1 MKKTL
6 LLMLLTAFT
15 AVASFAQ
22 PAKRSPELRVLTA
35 EQLKKE
41 LAAKPMPA
49 KKAQAPR
56 KANVTVDDLVGNY
69 SAKVNNHTYKVTL
82 KASDVEGEVI
92 LSGLWEFDDFKA
104 TVDAENSRLA
114 IELGQVVF
122 NHHSWGKIILGVYKV
137 TSDEI
142 VTTGTLYA
150 LVNEDGS
157 ITFPANVYICM
168 IIAEGDYAG
177 NTYYSYIYPV
187 LTLTPGFPD
196 ETAVTPWD
204 DVNLSYLST
213 EGDVV
218 GDWNTLVTGVAYKDA
233 RIVDLYI
240 TTTNLV
246 NVEDP
251 DDQLLLSVGD
261 NLYGFNPIQV
271 GEEELSYKDA
281 VGADNKPFST
291 LAGEHEY
298 IFIDNY
304 GSASDFEAVKDVLE
318 GKIAVCN
325 RGGGISYY
333 IKANAAVANGAIGL
347 IVVNNQNISTD
358 MNLSGYE
365 YDKPVVSI
373 ALGYGASLKSNATYV
388 DGDAPYYRGT
398 LTISDEEKYE
408 HNNIRLT
415 YGHGQETVEG
425 EVRAVVQDWS
435 KATPGATYQATIN
448 YQATHYNYDE
458 ENSTLTELGT
468 EEVAPTTLTLRV
480 PDENLDFV
488 FTPWDDIELTY
499 GSTEGVFVGSPNTLI
514 SGLAT
519 DSRDYVTVKV
529 TSTELANYWYESE
542 PSLSLDYGGNMNTTY
557 YFGYGYEPYSEE
569 FDVRAVIPS
578 WKNVHIGNPYVAEI
592 SYEVT
597 YYKYLADTDSYAD
610 YHYTAEQTWL
620 YIEETPNEIV
630 FTPWA
635 DSELTYGNTEGDVV
649 GIKSALLSG
658 MPESDYGYASVLVS
672 NTHLINVADP
682 NDQLIL
688 ALKAPTWESDN
699 LKDYNPLYVAGK
711 EIEYAETSYN
721 NEPIST
727 IMGDHEFIYIDNYGT
742 EEDFA
747 AVKDVLEGKIA
758 VCNRGSIS
766 FYVKANAAMANGA
779 AGIIIVNNQEGSI
792 NMDLTG
798 YEYTNPAVSI
808 KMADGKW
815 LMENATYVD
824 GDAPYYHGTL
834 TVGEP
839 VKGHDT
845 YSMALGYNSD
855 TGEYYSDY
863 EMKAYVYDWTN
874 ATPGATYQATITY
887 TSGTYYDYYVSYY
900 QYVGMDIEMGTSTTT
915 LTVTI
920 PSDEPEVT
928 FTPWPDLTLTYG
940 NEEGDV
946 VGNTSTILSGVAEDT
961 YDYAYVAITNTHLV
975 NVADPD
981 DKLVM
986 SLKTQNWEN
995 LIDYSPIFVDGQE
1008 IEYTETTGYGNE
1020 SISTL
1025 AGQTLE
1031 YIYIDSYGTAE
1042 DFAAVK
1048 DVLEG
1053 KIAICNRGSISFYIK
1068 ANAAVENGA
1077 IGLIVVNNQE
1087 GTVNM
1092 NLDGYEYDKPAVAV
1106 TMATGTLLKN
1116 SAEYVT
1122 DGAAPYYLGTL
1133 KVNDVETGHS
1143 KSYLAFGEQDY
1154 YGNIYSTYDVYA
1166 RVPDWTNATPGAT
1179 YQATINYSECIYYRF
1194 DPDFNEYE
1202 GYPIE
1207 IGTPSTTVTVTIPE
1221 ENSIEDITAGR
1232 NADGRMYN
1240 LLGIP
1245 VGKDYKGI
1253 VIQNGRKVLR

>member
-1 MKKTL
+1 MKKAL

-41 LAAKPMPA
+41 LAAKPMPV

-56 KANVTVDDLVGNY
+56 KANVTVDDLVGVY
-69 SAKVNNHTYKVTL
+69 TAKINASGSKITNKVTL

-92 LSGLWEFDDFKA
+92 LSGIWDFYDFKA
-104 TVDAENSRLA
+104 TVDSENSRLA
-114 IELGQVVF
+114 IELGQQIFYEPPYGWCV
-122 NHHSWGKIILGVYKV
+122 LGTRNENTWEYA
-137 TSDEI
+137 S
-142 VTTGTLYA
+142 TGTIYA
-150 LVNEDGS
+150 TVEEDGT
-157 ITFPANVYICM
+157 ITFPSDLSLCRV
-168 IIAEGDYAG
+168 IAEGDYAG
-177 NTYYSYIYPV
+177 DPIALYVYPV
-187 LTLTPGFPD
+187 LKLTPGFPD
-196 ETAVTPWD
+196 FAISTWEDKTLTF
-204 DVNLSYLST
+204 LST

-218 GDWNTLVTGVAYKDA
+218 GDWNTLVTGVAYNDA

-325 RGGGISYY
+325 RGGGISF
-333 IKANAAVANGAIGL
+333 IEKANAAAANGAIGL
-347 IVVNNQNISTD
+347 MIVNNQNISTD
-358 MNLSGYE
+358 MYLSGYE

-415 YGHGQETVEG
+415 YGHGQEPVEG

-635 DSELTYGNTEGDVV
+635 DSELTFGNTEGDVV

-658 MPESDYGYASVLVS
+658 MPESDYGYAAVAII
-672 NTHLINVADP
+672 NTHLINVEDP

-688 ALKAPTWESDN
+688 ALKAPTWETDN
-699 LKDYNPLYVAGK
+699 LKEYNPLYVAGQ

-779 AGIIIVNNQEGSI
+779 AGIIIVNNQEGGI

-798 YEYTNPAVSI
+798 YEYDKPAVSI
-808 KMADGKW
+808 KMADGAW
-815 LMENATYVD
+815 LKDNAEYVD
-824 GDAPYYHGTL
+824 GDAPYYRGTL
-834 TVGEP
+834 TVSEP
-839 VKGHDT
+839 TMGHDT
-845 YSMALGYNSD
+845 FSMGFGYDLTTREN
-855 TGEYYSDY
+855 YSDY

-887 TSGTYYDYYVSYY
+887 SNGTYYDWYESYS
-900 QYVGMDIEMGTSTTT
+900 QYVG
-915 LTVTI
+915 
-920 PSDEPEVT
+920 
-928 FTPWPDLTLTYG
+928 
-940 NEEGDV
+940 
-946 VGNTSTILSGVAEDT
+946 
-961 YDYAYVAITNTHLV
+961 
-975 NVADPD
+975 
-981 DKLVM
+981 
-986 SLKTQNWEN
+986 
-995 LIDYSPIFVDGQE
+995 
-1008 IEYTETTGYGNE
+1008 
-1020 SISTL
+1020 
-1025 AGQTLE
+1025 
-1031 YIYIDSYGTAE
+1031 
-1042 DFAAVK
+1042 
-1048 DVLEG
+1048 
-1053 KIAICNRGSISFYIK
+1053 
-1068 ANAAVENGA
+1068 
-1077 IGLIVVNNQE
+1077 
-1087 GTVNM
+1087 
-1092 NLDGYEYDKPAVAV
+1092 LD
-1106 TMATGTLLKN
+1106 M
-1116 SAEYVT
+1116 
-1122 DGAAPYYLGTL
+1122 
-1133 KVNDVETGHS
+1133 
-1143 KSYLAFGEQDY
+1143 
-1154 YGNIYSTYDVYA
+1154 
-1166 RVPDWTNATPGAT
+1166 
-1179 YQATINYSECIYYRF
+1179 
-1194 DPDFNEYE
+1194 
-1202 GYPIE
+1202 E
-1207 IGTPSTTVTVTIPE
+1207 IGTPTTTVTVVIPE
-1221 ENSIEDITAGR
+1221 DTGIDDV
-1232 NADGRMYN
+1232 NADLRKDGHTYN
-1240 LLGIP
+1240 LMGIR

-1253 VIQNGRKVLR
+1253 VIKNGKKVLQ